1 MRLGLTGVVVASI
14 RLLAER
20 RGVGGTGNRPTGYN
34 LIRPGQ
40 GDAVQKLIA
49 RFDFTRLVA
58 ELVTIPITDVHFD
71 SWYGWH
77 VISWHELSTGK
88 PRC

>member
-34 LIRPGQ
+34 LVRPGQ

-49 RFDFTRLVA
+49 RFEFTRLVA
-58 ELVTIPITDVHFD
+58 ELVTIPITDVSFRFLV
-71 SWYGWH
+71 WMARN
-77 VISWHELSTGK
+77 SWHELSTGK

>member
-1 MRLGLTGVVVASI
+1 MRLGLTWSCCCLI

-20 RGVGGTGNRPTGYN
+20 RGVGGTGNRPTSYN

-40 GDAVQKLIA
+40 GDAVEKLIA

-58 ELVTIPITDVHFD
+58 ELVTIPITDVHFN

-77 VISWHELSTGK
+77 AIRGTN
-88 PRC
+88 